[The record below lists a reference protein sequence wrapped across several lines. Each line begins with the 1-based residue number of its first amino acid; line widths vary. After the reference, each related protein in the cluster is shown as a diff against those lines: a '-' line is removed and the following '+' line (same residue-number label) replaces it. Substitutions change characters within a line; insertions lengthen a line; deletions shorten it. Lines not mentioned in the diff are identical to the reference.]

1 MMSSRKAVHLCIG
14 RSLKCM
20 RLKGSVHDEF
30 KKDRA
35 YMHKTVLRDASASK
49 DLRMT
54 ISRKTMSY
62 AEGLSYMMLVLQKDL
77 RKMSSIKTAYVHKTV
92 VQGACGK
99 RSAHDEFNKDRAYVH
114 HTVLQ
119 DACAL

>member
-35 YMHKTVLRDASASK
+35 YMYKTVLRDASASK

-62 AEGLSYMMLVLQKDL
+62 AEGLSYMMHVLEKEL
-77 RKMSSIKTAYVHKTV
+77 RKMSSIRTDHMCIGRSYK
-92 VQGACGK
+92 VQAGK
-99 RSAHDEFNKDRAYVH
+99 S
-114 HTVLQ
+114 
-119 DACAL
+119 CA